1 LDYYYIIYGKG
12 QAQVLAA
19 PEVVG
24 AADNEWWH
32 RHRHLFFP
40 CSTLVFFLPEFSS
53 LFFRWPQMAGRHAI
67 SPGISAVRAFV
78 IGPFYLVHRSGQLKL
93 VCKVIKT
100 IMWRSSI
107 NKRQLSKYFA
117 SIVTRCGALFGFRLK

>member
-53 LFFRWPQMAGRHAI
+53 FFFVGLKWQADMQSAQGSLPFGR
-67 SPGISAVRAFV
+67 
-78 IGPFYLVHRSGQLKL
+78 L
-93 VCKVIKT
+93 
-100 IMWRSSI
+100 
-107 NKRQLSKYFA
+107 
-117 SIVTRCGALFGFRLK
+117 